1 MTTIRTAGEAW
12 AVGLTWHPR
21 ISARKLRRTARDAG
35 AAAWLETATGTGLAG
50 DEDGDPTDT
59 PSLAAALIDHIADPA
74 WIAVVDGGDGRIAM
88 VRCESGDIG
97 DEGDIVVDGTAE
109 AARLLETMGPG
120 YRVHASASLAIPHA
134 TALDLARVEIG
145 DHHRLQAIPEP
156 TGGGLASIVTA
167 ALLVAILGG
176 AGGAAWIWRQDIM
189 DWIDPPPPPVA
200 EVEEEPQVVAMIST
214 PALLHACAHA
224 LREVP
229 PGLPAWILEEAA
241 CQAELVEA
249 PVLQVVPDLQGH
261 PALVLRWSLRGG
273 HDPAIHR
280 RLLEEP
286 VPLTRRLLEPLSPVP
301 RHAGIVHGSQAWAV
315 TALAPVVV
323 EVDPDRHIPDF
334 RSLRAALDR
343 RVGPWADSLSYAQ
356 LQPGQWSVTI
366 TGRGPLRR
374 LAAALEPIA
383 GLEVTSLR
391 RAANGVWQI
400 AARPLAPRTLVES
413 AFLRLSSPAAGL
425 YDAGASLHEGGN

>member
-12 AVGLTWHPR
+12 AVGLAWHPR
-21 ISARKLRRTARDAG
+21 LSARRLRRAARDAG
-35 AAAWLETATGTGLAG
+35 AAAWIETATGTGLAG

-59 PSLAAALIDHIADPA
+59 PSLAAALIDHIEDQS

-88 VRCESGDIG
+88 VRCEAGAIG

-109 AARLLETMGPG
+109 AARLLETIAPG

-134 TALDLARVEIG
+134 AALDLAAMEIG
-145 DHHRLQAIPEP
+145 DHHRLQQLPEP
-156 TGGGLASIVTA
+156 AGGGLASIATFAVLIA
-167 ALLVAILGG
+167 VIGG

-200 EVEEEPQVVAMIST
+200 EVEEEPRVVAMIST
-214 PALLHACAHA
+214 PALLGACARA

-229 PGLPAWILEEAA
+229 PGLPAWTLEDAT

-249 PVLQVVPDLQGH
+249 PVLAVVPDLQGR
-261 PALVLRWSLRGG
+261 PALVLRWSLSGE

-280 RLLEEP
+280 RLFED
-286 VPLTRRLLEPLSPVP
+286 LLPAT

-315 TALAPVVV
+315 TALSPVVV
-323 EVDPDRHIPDF
+323 EADPDLHRPDF
-334 RSLRAALDR
+334 LTLRAALDR
-343 RVGPWADSLSYAQ
+343 RVGPWADSLFYAQ

-366 TGRGPLRR
+366 TGRGSLRR

-391 RAANGVWQI
+391 RGANGVWQI

-413 AFLRLSSPAAGL
+413 AFLRIATPAAGL
-425 YDAGASLHEGGN
+425 YDTAAQTLEGGS